1 MNKKLFFV
9 ILLTILGVGE
19 EVAAQHYQKWV
30 WFKRKQYLSIGASI
44 NAMNYF
50 GDITPSQSFTSLD
63 IRYTKPSIS
72 IFVQKRLKPHFTA
85 RLMFTYGRIEGDD
98 ATADPKDG
106 DNQYRFARNLHFRND
121 IFELSAMGIL
131 DFIGNRG
138 VFYQRPSKV
147 IPYLTFGVAGLYHN
161 PQAIA
166 PDTDQLGQPTN
177 AGGQWVDLQPLGTE
191 GQGRG
196 NGALGTT
203 YSRFQIAFPVGLG
216 LRYKIN
222 SRMDI
227 GLEIAYRFTFTDYL
241 DDVSGLYTDLAVFGE
256 NTPANNLARAS
267 HDRSL
272 EGGLQRLAGVVKNE
286 NDLTRPNEWYT
297 ALRSGDRAAYLDA
310 VGVTNAYNTTYFPT
324 YYSFGNPIHG
334 DTNRGNRTDN
344 DVYITTAFTFTYIM
358 PGQVRCPE
366 PFKKRFRRHRL

>member
-1 MNKKLFFV
+1 MNKKLFFAIFLMV
-9 ILLTILGVGE
+9 LGIN

-30 WFKRKQYLSIGASI
+30 WFKRKQYLSIGASL

-63 IRYTKPSIS
+63 IRYTRPSIS
-72 IFVQKRLKPHFTA
+72 IYVQKRFKPHLTG
-85 RLMFTYGRIEGDD
+85 RLMFTYGRISGDD
-98 ATADPKDG
+98 ETADPKDG
-106 DNQYRFARNLHFRND
+106 NNQFRFVRNLHFRND
-121 IFELSAMGIL
+121 IFELSAMGLL

-147 IPYLTFGVAGLYHN
+147 IPYLSFGVAALYHN

-166 PDTDQLGQPTN
+166 PNTDQLGQPTN
-177 AGGQWVDLQPLGTE
+177 SGGEWVDLQPLGTE

-196 NGALGTT
+196 KDGAFDSK

-216 LRYKIN
+216 IRYKIN

-227 GLEIAYRFTFTDYL
+227 GLEIAYRFTLTDFL
-241 DDVSGLYTDLAVFGE
+241 DDASGVYTDLAVFGE
-256 NTPANNLARAS
+256 NNPANNLARAM
-267 HDRSL
+267 HDRSG
-272 EGGLQRLAGVVKNE
+272 EGGLKRIE
-286 NDLTRPNEWYT
+286 NILESRIATPNVWYT
-297 ALRSGDRAAYLDA
+297 AANAAKREEYL
-310 VGVTNAYNTTYFPT
+310 VSKGITNDGKYYPT
-324 YYSFGNPIHG
+324 YYGYGNPTFEDNI
-334 DTNRGNRTDN
+334 RGNRTDR

>member
-1 MNKKLFFV
+1 MNKKIVFV
-9 ILLTILGVGE
+9 ILLMGLSVC

-30 WFKRKQYLSIGASI
+30 WFKRKQYISFGASI

-72 IFVQKRLKPHFTA
+72 IFVQKRLKPHFSA

-98 ATADPKDG
+98 ATADPKDIN
-106 DNQYRFARNLHFRND
+106 NQFRFARNLHFRND
-121 IFELSAMGIL
+121 IFELSASGIL
-131 DFIGNRG
+131 DLVGNRG

-147 IPYLTFGVAGLYHN
+147 IPYLTFGIAAFYHN

-166 PDTDQLGQPTN
+166 PDKDQLGNSTK
-177 AGGQWVDLQPLGTE
+177 AGGEWVDLQPLGTE

-196 NGALGTT
+196 KDGAFATP
-203 YSRFQIAFPVGLG
+203 YSRIQVAFPLGVG
-216 LRYKIN
+216 LRYKIS
-222 SRMDI
+222 SRIDI

-241 DDVSGLYTDLAVFGE
+241 DDVSGMYTDLAVFGDD
-256 NTPANNLARAS
+256 NLARAM
-267 HDRSL
+267 HDRSK
-272 EGGLQRLAGVVKNE
+272 EGGLARLAGARDE
-286 NDLTRPNEWYT
+286 GTLTRPNEWYT
-297 ALRSGDRAAYLDA
+297 AGNAARRAAYLD
-310 VGVTNAYNTTYFPT
+310 GLGITNSYNTAYFPT
-324 YYSFGNPIHG
+324 YYSFGNPAHG
-334 DTNRGNRTDN
+334 DTNRGNKTDN
-344 DVYITTAFTFTYIM
+344 DVYITTAFTLTYIM